1 MRFYCIF
8 LIQIR
13 MLENVFL
20 FICQV
25 NEGLILK
32 VQKSVQVI
40 EETIINLS
48 KEMKELTD
56 LWAVWNFKINQVK
69 PIKQQC
75 WILEEQLNKVNK
87 IQRKQ
92 LWLISRLFLD
102 C

>member
-1 MRFYCIF
+1 
-8 LIQIR
+8 

-87 IQRKQ
+87 LQRKQ

>member
-1 MRFYCIF
+1 
-8 LIQIR
+8 

-75 WILEEQLNKVNK
+75 WILEEQLNKVNYK
-87 IQRKQ
+87 E
-92 LWLISRLFLD
+92 SNCGLFLD
-102 C
+102 YF

>member
-1 MRFYCIF
+1 
-8 LIQIR
+8 